1 MNIAKGKIGNALT
14 STAKDHIVVVSNDIY
29 DEEKIK
35 QLTYSLKYELDKSL
49 KQIAEEY
56 DIDLSYL
63 HDINQGR
70 AWKRDYLKYP
80 IRLGKMKR
88 AEIIFPKIKELL
100 INSELSQKEIAQKF
114 NVSQS
119 AVSEINNGKKGYDKN
134 LNYPLRKNYKRKSK
148 ETTLSP
154 DIIDEICNK
163 ILNDT
168 MSLKEISKLFE
179 ETANNEKEHAKI
191 WFKLLGGIGTTEE
204 K

>member
-1 MNIAKGKIGNALT
+1 M
-14 STAKDHIVVVSNDIY
+14 
-29 DEEKIK
+29 
-35 QLTYSLKYELDKSL
+35 
-49 KQIAEEY
+49 EEY

-179 ETANNEKEHAKI
+179 VSYSTIQNINSGKIVKYRNEKKY
-191 WFKLLGGIGTTEE
+191 KYPLRDNR